1 MTESDRR
8 ADAAL
13 VAAARGGDRRA
24 FAALVERHY
33 PALLGTCR
41 RATRD
46 PDLAADAAQEAV
58 VAALL
63 GLHRLRRDERFGAWL
78 IGIGLNL
85 CRRRLREG
93 ARRSTAS
100 VPDAPAGDPGPDER
114 AQAAEEAA
122 SVRAA
127 IAALPAGQRAA
138 VALFYLGDLSHAE
151 VADRLG
157 TPVGAV
163 KTRLHKARAS
173 LRRRLTDHEEE
184 PTMPVTMRIADV
196 KRTAGDPVRHVVL
209 LEEEG
214 GGDAR
219 LPIWIGRPEATALAS
234 VLREVE
240 LPRPGPY
247 HFAASLVSA
256 AGATL
261 REVRISRLAEST
273 FYARAILADG
283 GEVDAR
289 PSDAITLALVTGAPV
304 LVEAEVLEESARCE
318 ARMPDLVAEAL
329 DAGDDAGTLA
339 GEERERLAANARE
352 LTKLNARPGP

>member
-1 MTESDRR
+1 MTANDRS

-33 PALLGTCR
+33 PTLLATCR
-41 RATRD
+41 RSTGD
-46 PDLAADAAQEAV
+46 PDVAADAAQEAV

-63 GLHRLRRDERFGAWL
+63 GLEALRRDERFGAWL

-93 ARRSTAS
+93 ARRSAAS
-100 VPDAPAGDPGPDER
+100 VPDAPARDPGPDER

-173 LRRRLTDHEEE
+173 LRRRLIDHEEE
-184 PTMPVTMRIADV
+184 PIVPVTMRVADV

-209 LEEEG
+209 LEQD

-219 LPIWIGRPEATALAS
+219 LPIWIGRAEATALAS

-247 HFAASLVSA
+247 HFAASLLGA
-256 AGATL
+256 AGGEL
-261 REVRISRLAEST
+261 REVRISRVAEAI

-283 GEVDAR
+283 SEVDAR
-289 PSDAITLALVTGAPV
+289 PSDAITLALVAGAPV
-304 LVEAEVLEESARCE
+304 LVEPAVLEEAARAGE
-318 ARMPDLVAEAL
+318 RLPELLAEAL

-339 GEERERLAANARE
+339 GEERDRLAANARE
-352 LTKLNARPGP
+352 LAEVKARLG